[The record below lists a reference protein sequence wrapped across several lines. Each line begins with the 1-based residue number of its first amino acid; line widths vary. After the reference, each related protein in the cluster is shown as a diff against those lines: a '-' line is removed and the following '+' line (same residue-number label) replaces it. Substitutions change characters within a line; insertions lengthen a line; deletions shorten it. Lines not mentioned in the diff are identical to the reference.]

1 MGVTMGALERLRRHL
16 YETQV
21 SYRVR
26 EHREAYTTQEIAA
39 LEHVAGRRMIK
50 VVMAVAG
57 GRLVMLVLAAPDQ
70 VDLSRVAVLLSDRE
84 VRLAHEEEFTT
95 AFPDCDP
102 GAMPPF
108 GNLYGLPVY
117 VDDALATSGSV
128 VFQAGTHRHTIELP
142 YADFQRLVEPVVAS
156 LSRSKPPPAMA

>member
-1 MGVTMGALERLRRHL
+1 MGALERLRRHL
-16 YETQV
+16 YQTHV
-21 SYRVR
+21 SYRVH
-26 EHREAYTTQEIAA
+26 EHKEAYTTPEIAA
-39 LEHVAGRRMIK
+39 IEHVAGRRMLK

-57 GRLVMLVLAAPDQ
+57 GQLVMLVLGAPDQ
-70 VDLSRVAVLLSDRE
+70 VDLAKVAVLLSDSE
-84 VRLAHEEEFTT
+84 VRLAHEEEFTP

-128 VFQAGTHRHTIELP
+128 VFQAGTHRHTVELA

-156 LSRSKPPPAMA
+156 LSRSKAPPTTA